1 MRNKLLPATAAAFLM
16 LSAGAYAQSTVIV
29 QETAPLTTESTVVV
43 PGEVRTYVLEQQ
55 VPSVVYEGDVVVG
68 EVLPD
73 TVEVHTIESN
83 PDYAYT
89 VVNER
94 RVIVNPQ
101 THTVV
106 QVLE

>member
-1 MRNKLLPATAAAFLM
+1 MRNKIILATAAFM
-16 LSAGAYAQSTVIV
+16 TLSTAAYAQSTVIV
-29 QETAPLTTESTVVV
+29 QETDPVMTESTVVV

-55 VPSVVYEGDVVVG
+55 VPSVAYEGDVLIGKVI
-68 EVLPD
+68 PD
-73 TVEVHTIESN
+73 AVEVH
-83 PDYAYT
+83 PVDGYGDYAYT

-101 THTVV
+101 TRTVI